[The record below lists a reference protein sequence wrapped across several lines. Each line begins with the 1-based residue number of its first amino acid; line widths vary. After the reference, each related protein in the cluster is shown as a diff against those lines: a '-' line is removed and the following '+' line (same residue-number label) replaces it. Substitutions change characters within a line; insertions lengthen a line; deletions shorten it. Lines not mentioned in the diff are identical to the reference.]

1 MCMISV
7 IVPIYKTE
15 KTLERC
21 INSILAQSLKDFE
34 LVLINDGSPDNSEQ
48 ICKKFAA
55 EDKRIRYILKENG
68 GLSSVRNLG
77 IEEAKGDYI
86 AFVDSDDYIEP
97 DMLEYMHSIAL
108 RDNCE
113 IVMCGYK
120 IENGKTVV
128 DNFCNDMILDCK
140 NINENMVELKS
151 KNLIDCAWNKL
162 YNRDFLIKTGVKM
175 PVGETYEDTAFNLEL
190 LKHKPRISVTSK
202 CFYHYV
208 QNMGSITKKYDPKKL
223 ETMKKRARMLL
234 EVTEGIEPYC
244 GFFYVKSVFS
254 SIIDM
259 FLSCGRA
266 EIMNIIACEIN
277 DSEFKKAAE
286 VAEFGGALNSQI
298 IKAARSGSAKSVYR
312 FCKLSYLLKYK
323 MNKLFMRVKS

>member
-15 KTLERC
+15 KTLQKC
-21 INSILAQSLKDFE
+21 IDSVLAQSLTDFE
-34 LVLINDGSPDNSEQ
+34 LVLINDGSPDNSGK
-48 ICKKFAA
+48 ICEKAA
-55 EDKRIRYILKENG
+55 ESDRRIRYIVKENG
-68 GLSSVRNLG
+68 GLSSVRNMG
-77 IEEAKGDYI
+77 INVAKGEYI

-97 DMLEYMHSIAL
+97 DMLEYMYGIAL

-120 IENGKTVV
+120 IENGKTIV
-128 DNFCNDMILDCK
+128 DNFSSDTVVDGS
-140 NINENMVELKS
+140 NINENVVELKS

-162 YNRDFLIKTGVKM
+162 YKREFLVKTGVKM

-190 LKHKPRISVTSK
+190 LKYKPRISVTSK

-223 ETMKKRARMLL
+223 ETMKKRARLLL
-234 EVTEGIEPYC
+234 EVTDGIEPYC

-254 SIIDM
+254 SVIDM
-259 FLSCGRA
+259 FLSCKHD
-266 EIMNIIACEIN
+266 EIMNTIIREIGN
-277 DSEFKKAAE
+277 SEFKHFAS
-286 VAEFGGALNSQI
+286 VAECGGTLNARI
-298 IKAARSGSAKSVYR
+298 ISTARSGNAKRVYR

-323 MNKLFMRVKS
+323 MNKLFMKVKG